1 MIDRSTR
8 LVGFDAT
15 PLAMRQR
22 AGVGYY
28 AANLLNA
35 LLARDDAYRFALLAH
50 RPLNGQTPPGT
61 LGQIG
66 QRFGNKSVWLQWHLP
81 RELAAF
87 QPTVCHFT
95 NTIAPLPALPC
106 PFVVTI
112 HDLSLLHHSHWHP
125 LKSRL
130 VVRPLI
136 PLVAHRA
143 TAIITVSETSRREII
158 ARLNLPPH
166 KVHAIYAAAA
176 PHFRVIRDAIE
187 LDRVRRRYHLPD
199 KFVLYV
205 GTIEPRKNL
214 VRLVQAFARQRCS
227 NQYLIIAGQLGWH
240 YAELLKAI
248 ETLGIGD
255 AVRLIGYVPDE
266 DLPALY
272 NLATIFAYPS
282 IYEGFGLP
290 VIEAMACHTPVLTS
304 NRSSLKEIADG
315 AALLLDPMNVEAL
328 TEGMAQLMTDAALR
342 DTLRCAGQ
350 QRAAQFSWAKAASE
364 TTHVYDQCY
373 TDRTASD
380 ISQPVTTA
388 HT

>member
-15 PLAMRQR
+15 PLAMPQR

-28 AANLLNA
+28 AANLLKA
-35 LLARDDAYRFALLAH
+35 LLVCEDAYRFGLLAH

-87 QPTVCHFT
+87 QPAVCHFT
-95 NTIAPLPALPC
+95 NSIAPLPALPC

-112 HDLSLLHHSHWHP
+112 HDLSLLHHSRWHP

-136 PLVAHRA
+136 PLVARRA
-143 TAIITVSETSRREII
+143 TAVITVSETSRREII
-158 ARLNLPPH
+158 NGLNLPPD

-176 PHFRVIRDAIE
+176 PHFRVIDDVVE
-187 LDRVRRRYHLPD
+187 LDRVRRRYGLPG

-214 VRLVQAFARQRCS
+214 VRLVRAFARQRGAD
-227 NQYLIIAGQLGWH
+227 QYLIIAGQLGWH
-240 YAELLKAI
+240 YADLLKVI
-248 ETLGIGD
+248 ETLGISD

-304 NRSSLKEIADG
+304 NRSSLQEIADG
-315 AALLLDPMNVEAL
+315 AALLIDPLNVEAL
-328 TEGMAQLMTDAALR
+328 AQGIAQLMSDAALR
-342 DTLRCAGQ
+342 DTLRFAGQ

-364 TTHVYDQCY
+364 TMRVYDQCY
-373 TDRTASD
+373 SAQTASD